1 MRAPRQTTY
10 NGVMNETH
18 SAAETTLS
26 EDDVTACV
34 RVLRAIEADR
44 SHLTRLTREQRRELL
59 TLAGLVAKPER
70 HNLVRMAKAF
80 RRAEREAAK
89 ERDRKIIEQ
98 TGLRI
103 QRRSEVYAPLWLEPP
118 KPEDLEDRTELH
130 QERTC
135 YVCKK
140 PFTRTHR
147 YYDSMCAACG
157 DFNYAKREQTADLSG
172 HYALVTGARVKI
184 GFQASL
190 KLLRAGAHV
199 IVTTRFPIDAA
210 ERYSKETDFSEF
222 SERLQIHGLD
232 LRHTPS
238 VEIFTRFLLERLP
251 RLDYILNNACQTV
264 RRPAGFF
271 QHLLEKEAAAV
282 ATLPREL
289 RGVLA
294 RHDELRRILEGA
306 SADALVSANAGT
318 LGAGMVD
325 GVGGVGVRGVGV
337 RGVCVGGSVSA
348 GVGEGVGIGSGGGG
362 GSAVGIGSGA
372 GTGSGGGGADV
383 AVGGGGGQG
392 GGACGGG
399 GALVG
404 GSAAGHG
411 DAPFVTAAELRSH
424 AEGLLHSAALS
435 QRRYL
440 DEDYR
445 DGNTLFP
452 AGRYDE
458 DRQQVDL
465 REINSWRL
473 RLHEVETPEL
483 LEVQLVNAIAP
494 YILNARL
501 KPLMVRTPGGHKHIV
516 NVSAMEGQFYRATK
530 TDKHPHTNMAKAAL
544 NMMTRTSAPDF
555 VKGGIHMNAVDT
567 GWVTDEDPAVHAARK
582 AEEGFA
588 PPLDIIDGAA
598 RIVDPIFVGR
608 LTGTHVWGQ
617 FLKDYKP
624 TPW

>member
-1 MRAPRQTTY
+1 MDPTNPAPDT
-10 NGVMNETH
+10 N
-18 SAAETTLS
+18 LS
-26 EDDVTACV
+26 DDDVLACV

-44 SHLTRLTREQRRELL
+44 SHLTRLTQAQRRELL

-70 HNLVRMAKAF
+70 HDLVKMAKAF

-89 ERDRKIIEQ
+89 EHDRKVVEQ
-98 TGLRI
+98 TGLRV
-103 QRRSEVYAPLWLEPP
+103 QRRSAVYAPLWLEPP
-118 KPEDLEDRTELH
+118 RPEDLGKPDELDGRPELN
-130 QERTC
+130 QERAC

-140 PFTRTHR
+140 PFAKVHR
-147 YYDSMCAACG
+147 YYDSMCDACG
-157 DFNYAKREQTADLSG
+157 DFNYWKREQTADLG
-172 HYALVTGARVKI
+172 GRYALVTGARVKI

-190 KLLRAGAHV
+190 KLLRAGAYV
-199 IVTTRFPIDAA
+199 VVTTRFPVDAA
-210 ERYSKETDFSEF
+210 DRYSQEPDFRVF
-222 SERLQIHGLD
+222 RERLQIHGLD

-238 VEIFTRFLLERLP
+238 VELFTRFLVERLP

-271 QHLLEKEAAAV
+271 QHLLAREAESIAAF
-282 ATLPREL
+282 PESL
-289 RGVLA
+289 RGPLA
-294 RHDELRRILEGA
+294 SH
-306 SADALVSANAGT
+306 
-318 LGAGMVD
+318 
-325 GVGGVGVRGVGV
+325 
-337 RGVCVGGSVSA
+337 
-348 GVGEGVGIGSGGGG
+348 
-362 GSAVGIGSGA
+362 
-372 GTGSGGGGADV
+372 
-383 AVGGGGGQG
+383 
-392 GGACGGG
+392 
-399 GALVG
+399 
-404 GSAAGHG
+404 
-411 DAPFVTAAELRSH
+411 AELRH
-424 AEGLLHSAALS
+424 ALEGSLTYDAGGAGALATSPARGHGEGLLHSAALS

-440 DEDYR
+440 DEDFR
-445 DGNTLFP
+445 DGEALFP
-452 AGRYDE
+452 ADRYDE
-458 DRQQVDL
+458 DRQQIDL

-473 RLHEVETPEL
+473 RMHEVETPEL

-501 KPLMVRTPGGHKHIV
+501 KPLMMRAPGHHKHIV

-555 VKGGIHMNAVDT
+555 VKDGIHMNAVDT

-582 AEEGFA
+582 AELGFA

-624 TPW
+624 APW

>member
-1 MRAPRQTTY
+1 M
-10 NGVMNETH
+10 EI
-18 SAAETTLS
+18 S
-26 EDDVTACV
+26 DDDLRACV
-34 RVLRAIEADR
+34 RVLREIEADR
-44 SHLTRLTREQRRELL
+44 SHLTRLSQEQRRELL

-70 HNLVRMAKAF
+70 HDLVRMAKAF

-89 ERDRKIIEQ
+89 EQDRKAIEQ
-98 TGLRI
+98 AGLRL
-103 QRRSEVYAPLWLEPP
+103 QRRSDVYTPLWLEPP
-118 KPEDLEDRTELH
+118 RPEDLGERPELNK
-130 QERTC
+130 ERAC

-140 PFTRTHR
+140 PFVKVHR
-147 YYDSMCAACG
+147 YYDSMCEECG

-172 HYALVTGARVKI
+172 RYALVTGARVKI

-190 KLLRAGAHV
+190 KLLRAGAYV
-199 IVTTRFPIDAA
+199 IVTTRFPVDAA
-210 ERYSKETDFSEF
+210 DRYSKEPDYAAFRD
-222 SERLQIHGLD
+222 RLQIHGLD

-238 VEIFTRFLLERLP
+238 VELFTRFLVERLP

-271 QHLLEKEAAAV
+271 QHLLAREAEAI
-282 ATLPREL
+282 ATLPSTLREP
-289 RGVLA
+289 LA
-294 RHDELRRILEGA
+294 SHDELRRTLDGA
-306 SADALVSANAGT
+306 HLP
-318 LGAGMVD
+318 
-325 GVGGVGVRGVGV
+325 
-337 RGVCVGGSVSA
+337 
-348 GVGEGVGIGSGGGG
+348 
-362 GSAVGIGSGA
+362 A
-372 GTGSGGGGADV
+372 GTG
-383 AVGGGGGQG
+383 
-392 GGACGGG
+392 
-399 GALVG
+399 ALVAA
-404 GSAAGHG
+404 SARAHG
-411 DAPFVTAAELRSH
+411 
-424 AEGLLHSAALS
+424 EGLLHSAALS

-445 DGNTLFP
+445 DGETLFP
-452 AGRYDE
+452 ANRYDE

-465 REINSWRL
+465 RDMNSWRL

-483 LEVQLVNAIAP
+483 LEVQLVNSIAP

-501 KPLMVRTPGGHKHIV
+501 KPLMLRTPERDKHVV

-555 VKGGIHMNAVDT
+555 VRDGIHMNAVDT

-598 RIVDPIFVGR
+598 RIVDPIISGQ
-608 LTGTHVWGQ
+608 LTGQHVWGQ

-624 TPW
+624 APW